1 MLFRSL
7 KYKKEN
13 FIRILTE
20 ARLDES
26 PSVAPNG
33 NMVVYAISEENKAKL
48 AILSLNGAR
57 FVLPSSQGV
66 VREPAWSG
74 FVR

>member
-1 MLFRSL
+1 
-7 KYKKEN
+7 
-13 FIRILTE
+13 
-20 ARLDES
+20 
-26 PSVAPNG
+26 
-33 NMVVYAISEENKAKL
+33 MVVYAISDDDKAKL